1 MNAVAALSISALLLV
16 TGPGGTQS
24 SLQQSSTKP
33 LASQKLTY
41 EQARHLLMRA
51 GFGGSPEQIRGLQ
64 LMGLD
69 QAVSFLVDYERVP
82 QQLKGHGVR
91 PPKPI
96 ARATISKL
104 SQDERRSLQRMRRRQ
119 DGQKLQRLRTWWI
132 QRMIASPRQLEEK
145 MTLFWHGHFTS
156 GYRDVRNAFHM
167 AIQNDLFREH
177 ATGNFGDL
185 VLAISKDPAMLEY
198 LDNRVNNRRKPNENY
213 ARELMELFTLGE
225 GNYTE
230 ADVKQAARAFTGWTF
245 RRGTSTFWFEERN
258 HDYGKKTFLGREG
271 YFDGDQIIDII
282 LEQEAA
288 PRHLAKKLLAY
299 FAVDATEQEIEPYAR
314 LLRRANFELKP
325 FFRTLF
331 SSEWF
336 YSSRV
341 RGKVVKSPV
350 VLVVSTLRMMG
361 VTRIPENIAA
371 TLSRYC
377 DQIGQSLMQPP
388 NVKGWDGGAAWVTS
402 SNLLTRYNIARSLIS
417 GVGRRGNTRGPLRNA
432 RQGTNER
439 DVRRAVRGWGP
450 VRFDILAEV
459 KKAGASR
466 PAEIINLV
474 EKWFLV
480 TPISHSS
487 RKALRDFLKGADG
500 SPALDLDNKP
510 RATTILQELLHL
522 LTTTPEFQV
531 S

>member
-1 MNAVAALSISALLLV
+1 MNAGAVLSILSLLLV
-16 TGPGGTQS
+16 TEPGGGTQS
-24 SLQQSSTKP
+24 SPPESSTKR
-33 LASQKLTY
+33 LASEKLTY
-41 EQARHLLMRA
+41 DQARHLLMRA
-51 GFGGSPEQIRGLQ
+51 GFGGSPEQIRRLQ
-64 LMGLD
+64 RMGLD
-69 QAVSFLVDYERVP
+69 RAVSFLVDHDRL
-82 QQLKGHGVR
+82 QQPLKRHGVR

-96 ARATISKL
+96 ARATFSKL

-119 DGQKLQRLRTWWI
+119 DGQKLQRLRAWWI

-230 ADVKQAARAFTGWTF
+230 TDIKEAARAFTGWTF
-245 RRGTSTFWFEERN
+245 RRGSSSFWFEERN
-258 HDYGKKTFLGREG
+258 HDYGKKTFLGEQG
-271 YFDGDQIIDII
+271 YFDGDQIIKII
-282 LEQEAA
+282 LKQEAA
-288 PRHLAKKLLAY
+288 PHHLAKKLLAY
-299 FAVDATEQEIEPYAR
+299 FAVDANEQEIEPYAQ
-314 LLRRANFELKP
+314 LLRRTNFELKP

-341 RGKVVKSPV
+341 RGKIVKSPV
-350 VLVVSTLRMMG
+350 VLMVSTMRMMG
-361 VTRIPENIAA
+361 VKSAPENIAA

-377 DQIGQSLMQPP
+377 DQIGQSLLQPP
-388 NVKGWDGGAAWVTS
+388 NVKGWDGGAAWVTT
-402 SNLLTRYNIARSLIS
+402 SNLLTRYNITRSLINAA
-417 GVGRRGNTRGPLRNA
+417 GRRNRGPLRDA
-432 RQGTNER
+432 GQGMNDR
-439 DVRRAVRGWGP
+439 DTRKAVRDRGR
-450 VRFDILAEV
+450 VRFDILATI
-459 KKAGASR
+459 KKAGVSR
-466 PAEIINLV
+466 PAEIITLL
-474 EKWFLV
+474 EKRFLV
-480 TPISHSS
+480 IPISQP
-487 RKALRDFLKGADG
+487 RRQALHDFLKGADG
-500 SPALDLDNKP
+500 SPALDLGNTP
-510 RATTILQELLHL
+510 RAAIKLRELLHL